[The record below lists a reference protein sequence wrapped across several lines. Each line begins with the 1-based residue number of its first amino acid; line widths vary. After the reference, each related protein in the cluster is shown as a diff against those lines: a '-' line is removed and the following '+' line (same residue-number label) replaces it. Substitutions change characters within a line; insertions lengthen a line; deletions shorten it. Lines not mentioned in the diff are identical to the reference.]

1 MYSLYYA
8 VTHQHAEEFAPVRCN
23 EQTLMRLVRYFE
35 DIVTEN
41 KLSALILEGRFLD
54 GHLSRETERI
64 SRILEASR
72 ALYLFSCEKECHQ
85 RSFSNE
91 NFSNMTLIEEKLYH
105 DFETGPFIV
114 VMDPRFS
121 GLMASYALPG
131 EDETHPKVYEMVW
144 TFDPNVAFTAIEYLM
159 GRIYAQKSS
168 ERPRFEE
175 CLNASTPHGVSL
187 RLALTLTTK
196 LTMLMQRQNEL
207 EMATNRISSAISS
220 SLEIESILQSAVDEV
235 GSALKARKVALVLW
249 EEETSK
255 PESISVYERADAGSD
270 EQNESQPDTAEESA
284 DGEKGCS
291 QVFLQGPG
299 PLEIPITYRNS
310 VIGVLMVEDDTSGR
324 LWEDEEELMAKT
336 VADELAVAIS
346 HARLFKRV
354 QIQAMTDA
362 LTGLYNHRYFQE
374 RLEREIKLADR
385 NDTHLSLV
393 MLDLDHLKQIN
404 DTYGHRKGD
413 AALTHVARMMRS
425 TFRDIDIC
433 ARYGGEEFVAILP
446 QCGREDALKAAER
459 LREAIAST
467 PVRQIGQVTASI
479 GVATYPESAVT
490 QEEMIEM
497 ADRAMYVAKEAG
509 RNRVRSLMPKQ
520 SEAAARR
527 KELRDV

>member
-8 VTHQHAEEFAPVRCN
+8 VTHQHVEEFSPVRCN

-41 KLSALILEGRFLD
+41 KLSALIIEGRFLD

-64 SRILEASR
+64 SRILESSR

-85 RSFSNE
+85 RSFSSE
-91 NFSNMTLIEEKLYH
+91 NFPNMTLIEEKLYH

-249 EEETSK
+249 EEDTSK
-255 PESISVYERADAGSD
+255 PESISVYERPVSNGNGHEEPHLAD
-270 EQNESQPDTAEESA
+270 ESP
-284 DGEKGCS
+284 GEAS
-291 QVFLQGPG
+291 VFSQGPG

-310 VIGVLMVEDDTSGR
+310 VIGVLMVEDDTPGR

-336 VADELAVAIS
+336 VSDELAVAIS

-393 MLDLDHLKQIN
+393 MLDLDHLKRIN

-413 AALTHVARMMRS
+413 AALTHVARMMKS

-467 PVRQIGQVTASI
+467 PVRQIGQITASI
-479 GVATYPESAVT
+479 GVATYPEAAVT

-520 SEAAARR
+520 SEVAARR

>member
-8 VTHQHAEEFAPVRCN
+8 VTHQHVEEFAPVRCN

-41 KLSALILEGRFLD
+41 KLSALILEGRFVD

-64 SRILEASR
+64 GRILESSR
-72 ALYLFSCEKECHQ
+72 ALYLFSCEKDCHG
-85 RSFSNE
+85 RSFSAE

-121 GLMASYALPG
+121 GLMASYALPH

-159 GRIYAQKSS
+159 GRIYAQQSS

-220 SLEIESILQSAVDEV
+220 SLEIGSILQSAVDEV

-249 EEETSK
+249 EEETSR
-255 PESISVYERADAGSD
+255 PESISVYERADTVGD
-270 EQNESQPDTAEESA
+270 EQDESQNEDVEKSA
-284 DGEKGCS
+284 S
-291 QVFLQGPG
+291 VASVFSQGPG
-299 PLEIPITYRNS
+299 PLEIPITYHNS
-310 VIGVLMVEDDTSGR
+310 VIGVLMVEDDTPGR

-336 VADELAVAIS
+336 VADELAIAIS
-346 HARLFKRV
+346 HARLFKRME
-354 QIQAMTDA
+354 IQAMTDA

-393 MLDLDHLKQIN
+393 MLDLDHLKRIN

-413 AALTHVARMMRS
+413 AALTHVARMMKS
-425 TFRDIDIC
+425 SFRDIDIC

-497 ADRAMYVAKEAG
+497 ADRAMYLAKEQG
-509 RNRVRSLMPKQ
+509 RNRVRNSIPRQ
-520 SEAAARR
+520 SEAAARK

>member
-64 SRILEASR
+64 SRILESSR
-72 ALYLFSCEKECHQ
+72 ALYLFSCEKDCHE
-85 RSFSNE
+85 RSFSTE
-91 NFSNMTLIEEKLYH
+91 HFSNLTLIEEDFYH

-121 GLMASYALPG
+121 GLMASYALPS

-159 GRIYAQKSS
+159 GRICAQRSS

-235 GSALKARKVALVLW
+235 GRALKARKVALVLW

-255 PESISVYERADAGSD
+255 PESISVYERADTNGNEED
-270 EQNESQPDTAEESA
+270 EFQNE
-284 DGEKGCS
+284 GMEKLS
-291 QVFLQGPG
+291 SEASVFSQGPG
-299 PLEIPITYRNS
+299 PLEIPITYRSS
-310 VIGVLMVEDDTSGR
+310 VIGVLMVEDDTPGR

-385 NDTHLSLV
+385 NDTHLSLI
-393 MLDLDHLKQIN
+393 MLDLDHLKRIN

-425 TFRDIDIC
+425 SFRDIDIC

-479 GVATYPESAVT
+479 GVATYPESAVS
-490 QEEMIEM
+490 QEELIEM
-497 ADRAMYVAKEAG
+497 ADRAMYVAKESG
-509 RNRVRSLMPKQ
+509 RNRVRSLMTKQ
-520 SEAAARR
+520 PEAAAKR